1 MMASQPAKN
10 LKVDKSL
17 EATVVIKD
25 AFAFAKPIA
34 SEDDRDE
41 AKTPKKIRATFERN
55 NPDSILYAKIVVG
68 GRVRF
73 KRGGET
79 IDDTTST
86 MRIVMESIG
95 EPLRT
100 VKTAK
105 EFVAVICDAMQCHYA
120 TVDKCKILHR
130 DISDN
135 NILVVRMKDGSVCG
149 LLIDFDCAIDVS
161 KEKTEVRGEMTA
173 PS

>member
-68 GRVRF
+68 GR
-73 KRGGET
+73 
-79 IDDTTST
+79 
-86 MRIVMESIG
+86 SIG

-173 PS
+173 PSRL